1 MRLARVR
8 HDGDVWLARID
19 GDGDGRAIVPVRRES
34 GHPGADALREA
45 LAEGVDL
52 AAGGPHGEVPFDEA
66 SLLAPLARPS
76 KVLAIGLNYA
86 DHARETG
93 AEPPAAPLVFAK
105 APSSI
110 VGPGDVVR
118 WRVSDSSQVDYEAE
132 LTVVIGKRVGPED
145 RLDDPLSHVFG
156 YTVANDVSARDAQ
169 FADRQWVRSKSFDT
183 FCPLGPWLVTADE
196 IGDPQTLAIG
206 CRVNGTPLQDSNT
219 AEMIF
224 GVAELVTYLARFMT
238 LEPGDLILTG
248 TPAGVGFTRQPP
260 VFLGDGDTV
269 TCWIDGIGELTNPVE
284 TG

>member
-1 MRLARVR
+1 MRLARLR
-8 HDGDVWLARID
+8 HDDGVWLARID
-19 GDGDGRAIVPVRRES
+19 GAVATPLWRES
-34 GHPGADALREA
+34 DHPAADALREA
-45 LAEGVDL
+45 LADGRD
-52 AAGGPHGEVPFDEA
+52 PHGEVPFDEA
-66 SLLAPLARPS
+66 ALLAPVARPS

-93 AEPPAAPLVFAK
+93 AQLPEAPLVFAK
-105 APSSI
+105 SPGSI

-118 WRVSDSSQVDYEAE
+118 WRTADSSQVDYESE
-132 LTVVIGKRVGPED
+132 LTVVVGRWVGPED
-145 RLDDPLSHVFG
+145 DLGDPLSHVLG

-196 IGDPQTLAIG
+196 IGDPQSLAIG
-206 CRVNGTPLQDSNT
+206 CRVNGRDLQDSNT

-224 GVAELVTYLARFMT
+224 GVAELVSYIARYMT

-269 TCWIDGIGELTNPVE
+269 TCWIDGIGELTNPVK
-284 TG
+284 TD